1 LRILEIALENPEE
14 KEHRSMAYR
23 EIFDEAVRLRKSG
36 AGRRPGRELTLEDK
50 ARLYPVRDSK
60 SGKRDL
66 YYWHPGR
73 NEFRH
78 HVAIC
83 TALERSVISNVAGIK
98 PSAEALAAI
107 GSPQSLADL
116 EVGPSP
122 ETPEPAPKRAA
133 APSSSAAGA
142 ATAQQQDKRPRT
154 QDAGGPSS
162 SNPQV
167 LQAQG
172 VGPPS
177 REKERS
183 VAEELHAAKLKE
195 KQLQRELDAEKR
207 AHAAT
212 ALDVWRPPTAPIAPT
227 AAAPVA
233 SDGIADAE
241 QDAAEPHQG
250 STQPDAVQAELL
262 KPTRFAIICIEA
274 PGQRD
279 TKVYVPLSSAHTFG
293 RLDKAVGGAACIGRL
308 RKWQPIKLWGSTE
321 GAGDFS
327 EIHVGLSVSDDG
339 LINISNW
346 SVSCATHHISE
357 LVVQNVSCPEQVLAP
372 IEKPKRLDGEKYS
385 DYYRRAYLEPIARNK
400 VPGVVI
406 KAGGTIMAR
415 RFSGEPFSFKLT
427 IEGTVSQA
435 IHSRL
440 RVYVDEAAHNPKR
453 QELVSALGTRAAG
466 TGRDLFATLV
476 DVADRVQGNYHP
488 QILGSSRAS
497 PTMVRS
503 PPRPSTSSAAAGA
516 ATGAATSVATP
527 CWLV

>member
-1 LRILEIALENPEE
+1 
-14 KEHRSMAYR
+14 MAYK

-308 RKWQPIKLWGSTE
+308 RKWQPIKIVGLDGRCWRLFGDPCWTVGLRRRPHQHLE
-321 GAGDFS
+321 LVGLVRNAPHLRARRAERQLPRAGAGANREAEAARWREVLRLLQARVPGADRAQQGAGRRDQGRRHHHGAALLRRA
-327 EIHVGLSVSDDG
+327 ILVQADHRGYGLAGHS
-339 LINISNW
+339 
-346 SVSCATHHISE
+346 
-357 LVVQNVSCPEQVLAP
+357 LAP
-372 IEKPKRLDGEKYS
+372 AGV
-385 DYYRRAYLEPIARNK
+385 RR
-400 VPGVVI
+400 
-406 KAGGTIMAR
+406 
-415 RFSGEPFSFKLT
+415 
-427 IEGTVSQA
+427 
-435 IHSRL
+435 
-440 RVYVDEAAHNPKR
+440 
-453 QELVSALGTRAAG
+453 
-466 TGRDLFATLV
+466 
-476 DVADRVQGNYHP
+476 
-488 QILGSSRAS
+488 
-497 PTMVRS
+497 
-503 PPRPSTSSAAAGA
+503 
-516 ATGAATSVATP
+516 
-527 CWLV
+527 